1 MTSNE
6 AKLRDY
12 LKLVTTD
19 LRQTKARLQSIEDR
33 HHEPIAI
40 VGMSCRFA
48 GGIGSAEELWEL
60 VAGGRDAVRPLPTDR
75 GWDLEALYDPAMD
88 GPGTSYVRAGGFLS
102 GAGEFDAEFFGISP
116 REALAMDPQQRLLLE
131 TSWEAVERA
140 GINPASLRGTDAGVF
155 VGGLPQDYAPRVG
168 DPATEDVE
176 GYLMVGTTTSVM
188 SGRIAYTLGLNGPA
202 LSVDTACSSSLVALH
217 LAVRSLRRGE
227 CAMALVGGVTVMSSP
242 NWLVDL
248 SRQRGLA
255 ADGRS
260 KAFAEG
266 ADGFSAG
273 EGVAVLVVER
283 LSDARRNGHTV
294 LAVVRGSAV
303 NQDGA
308 SNGLTAPNDLAQ
320 EQVIRTALADAR
332 LGAADVDA
340 VEAHGT
346 GTRLG
351 DPIEAHALLATYG
364 RRPSDAPLWLGSLKS
379 NIGHTQ
385 AAAGLA
391 GVIKMVMSMRNGVLP
406 KTLHADEP
414 SSHIDWS
421 SGAVSLL
428 TEARP
433 WPEKDGPWR
442 AGVSSFG
449 ISGTNA
455 HVILEQAPEPEPEQ
469 EPAEAAAGPAA
480 DTRPAGAAAGVVPW
494 VVTARSAAAL
504 RAQAGRLRDHLAERP
519 GLDPRDVA
527 GSLTTTRAALEH
539 RAVVVGAD
547 RETLLAGLDA
557 VSGGEASPAVVT
569 GTALKGTR
577 TVFVFPGQGAQWTGM
592 ARELWESAPVFAASM
607 ERCAAAL
614 EPFTDWSLGAVVRG
628 EEGAPGLDR
637 VDVVQPV
644 SWAVMVSLA
653 ELWRSFG
660 VEPAAVAGHSQGEI
674 AAATVAGALSL
685 TDAARVVALRSRVI
699 GARLAGRGGMVSL
712 ALPRA
717 EAEARI
723 AGYAGRLA
731 VAAVNGASS
740 TVVAGEPGALDE
752 LVAGCEAD
760 GVRARRVP
768 VDYAS
773 HSPQVESIREE
784 LLEVL
789 DGITP
794 RSCTVPFY
802 STVDPGPID
811 TAGLDAAYWV
821 RNLRG
826 TVEFE
831 QVTRRL
837 LDDGHGLFVECS
849 AHPVLALAIGET
861 ADAAGA
867 PAATVGSLR
876 RDEGGYDRFLTSVGE
891 AYAVGAPVAWDRL
904 FAGTAR
910 VDLPT
915 YAFQRRHYW
924 LTPTAGRG
932 DAAAVGLG
940 PAGHPLLGAAVTLA
954 GGGEV
959 LLTGRIGLH
968 THPWLADHAVSGTVL
983 LPGTAFV
990 ELALRAGEEAG
1001 CGRLEDLTLQAP
1013 LTLPGHG
1020 GVQIQVRVGEEDGDG
1035 RRPVSIHAR
1044 PEPAAGGPAAD
1055 DDGTPDGGWVR
1066 HASGTLAP
1074 AAPAAP
1080 GADLTVWPPAG
1091 AEPVALDDL
1100 YGRLAGTGY
1109 EYGPAF
1115 QGLRAAWRRGADLFA
1130 EVELESADGAGRFGL
1145 HPALLDA
1152 AVHPALLDSLDA
1164 PDRPVRLPFA
1174 WSGVTRHATG
1184 AAAARVRMTTT
1195 GPGTVA
1201 LDLADLTGAP
1211 VATVE
1216 SLTLRPVPAGVPA
1229 AAPAARADALYR
1241 VSWVPLPDP
1250 GAAAA
1255 ADPRPLVLPAADA
1268 DALAAVTGT
1277 PDAVVAPLPAG
1288 ADLRAALGR
1297 ALALVQAW
1305 LADERFTD
1313 SRLVLVTR
1321 THDAAHAAV
1330 AGLVR
1335 SARTENPG
1343 RFVLVET
1350 DSPEGPDAA
1359 RLAAALATGE
1369 PHLAWRDGAWSVP
1382 RLARAD
1388 LTPEAGRRPLD
1399 PDGTVLITGGTGTLG
1414 ALFARH
1420 LVTAHGVRR
1429 LLLTSRRGPDAPGAA
1444 ELVAELAGLGA
1455 TATVVACDA
1464 ADRDAL
1470 AATLAD
1476 IPAAHPLTA
1485 VLHAAGTLDDGIVPT
1500 LTGERLETVLRPKT
1514 DAADHLH
1521 ELTRHLDLAAFVLFS
1536 SVAGVLGTAGQANYA
1551 AANAYLDALAA
1562 RRRAAGLPAL
1572 SLAWGYWAE
1581 ASGMTGHL
1589 DGGDVRRLART
1600 GVAAMSS
1607 EAGLALFD
1615 AALTGATDQAA
1626 LVPVRLDP
1634 RALTAAA
1641 GEDGVPHLLRGLVRT
1656 PRRRAARA
1664 TTAGTPAAGGSGL
1677 AGRLAGLSEAD
1688 ALRLLTD
1695 LVREHAGAVLGHGSG
1710 GAISAARSFR
1720 EHGFDSLA
1728 AVELRNRLTT
1738 ATGVKLPATVV
1749 FDHPSAA
1756 DLARHL
1762 HGKLVARRSAAAAA
1776 PVARAAA
1783 SDEPIA
1789 IVGMACRF
1797 PGDVRGPEDLWR
1809 LVTEG
1814 ADAIS
1819 AFPADRG
1826 WDLANLVDAEGRRA
1840 GTSYV
1845 GEGGFLYDAA
1855 DFDAGFFGI
1864 SPREAL
1870 AMDPQQRLLLETSWE
1885 VFERAGI
1892 DPATLR
1898 GSSTGVFAGV
1908 MYHDY
1913 ATRVSHYPEGVEGY
1927 LTIGNAGS
1935 VVSGRL
1941 AYTYGLE
1948 GPAVTVDTACSSSL
1962 VALHLAVESLRRGEC
1977 SLALAGGV
1985 TVLSTPSV
1993 FTEFSRQQGLA
2004 ADGRCKSFAA
2014 AADGTGWSEGVG
2026 LLLVERLS
2034 DARRNGHRVLA
2045 VVRGS
2050 AVNQDGASNGLTAPN
2065 GPSQERVIRQA
2076 LANAGLSAAEVD
2088 AVEAHGTGTTLGDP
2102 IEAQALLATY
2112 GQDRGGDPLWLG
2124 SIKSNMGHAQ
2134 AAAGVGG
2141 VIKMVMA
2148 LRAGVLPR
2156 TLHVDEPSPHID
2168 WSSGAV
2174 ELLTEARDWPETGRP
2189 RRAAVSSF
2197 GVSGTNAHVV
2207 LEQVPTPAAEPT
2219 GTPAGDGPAPA
2230 PRPLPWL
2237 LSARSERALRAQ
2249 AARLRQFAEADPGL
2263 DPADIGWSLATT
2275 RWGLEHRAA
2284 VIGDSRDALLS
2295 GLAALERDT
2304 TGTTGPGSATLIRG
2318 RAAEEPP
2325 HTVFVFPGQGAQWVG
2340 MARELMEAAPVF
2352 AESME
2357 RCGRALAPFVDWD
2370 FAAELAGSL
2379 VRVDVVQPLS
2389 WAVMVS
2395 LAELWRSY
2403 GVEPAAVV
2411 GHSQGEIA
2419 AAVVAGALSLE
2430 DGARVVALRSRV
2442 IGERLAGRGGMVSLG
2457 LSRAET
2463 LRRIE
2468 PFGGRVSVAAVN
2480 GASST
2485 VVAGE
2490 PAALDELVAA
2500 CEAEEIRA
2508 RRIPVDYA
2516 SHSPQVESIREEL
2529 LKVLDG
2535 DQSVGLPGA
2544 VLLHRGR
2551 GADRHHRARRRLLGP
2566 QPAAGG
2572 AVRGGGGAVAGGRF
2586 RVVRGVQR
2594 PPGADHGDRR
2604 DRGEHR
2610 HRDHRRRLAPPRR
2623 RRPGPLPRL
2632 ARRGPGQRRPDRLDG
2647 GLPRRPHRRTAHLRL
2662 PARALLAG
2670 GGRHR
2675 PGPVRD
2681 TPTTR
2686 SRPGSGRR
2694 WSART

>member
-6 AKLRDY
+6 DKLRDY

-19 LRQTKARLQSIEDR
+19 LRQTKARLQSIEDQS
-33 HHEPIAI
+33 HEPIAI
-40 VGMSCRFA
+40 VGMACRFP
-48 GGIGSAEELWEL
+48 GGIGSPEELWEL
-60 VAGGRDAVRPLPTDR
+60 VAGGGDAVQPLPTDR
-75 GWDLEALYDPAMD
+75 GWDLEALYDPAMS

-140 GINPASLRGTDAGVF
+140 GINPASLRGADAGVF

-188 SGRIAYTLGLNGPA
+188 SGRIAYTLGLSGPA

-217 LAVRSLRRGE
+217 LAVRALRRGE
-227 CAMALVGGVTVMSSP
+227 CSMALVGGVTVMSSP

-283 LSDARRNGHTV
+283 LSEARRNGHTV

-320 EQVIRTALADAR
+320 EQVIRQALADAR
-332 LGAADVDA
+332 IEAHRVDA

-364 RRPSDAPLWLGSLKS
+364 QRPAGTPLWLGSLKS

-391 GVIKMVMSMRNGVLP
+391 GVVKMVMSLRNGVLP

-421 SGAVSLL
+421 AGAVSLL

-433 WPEKDGPWR
+433 WPEKDEPWR

-455 HVILEQAPEPEPEQ
+455 HVILEQAPEETQEQ
-469 EPAEAAAGPAA
+469 EPVDGVAGPAA
-480 DTRPAGAAAGVVPW
+480 DIRPAAATAGVVPW
-494 VVTARSAAAL
+494 VVSARSAAAL
-504 RAQAGRLRDHLAERP
+504 RAQAGRLRAHLAERP
-519 GLDPRDVA
+519 ALDPWDVA
-527 GSLTTTRAALEH
+527 GSLTATRAALEH
-539 RAVVVGAD
+539 RAVVLGTD

-557 VSGGEASPAVVT
+557 VSAGEASPAVAA

-577 TVFVFPGQGAQWTGM
+577 TVFVFPGQGAQWAGM
-592 ARELWESAPVFAASM
+592 ARALWESAPVFAASM

-614 EPFTDWSLGAVVRG
+614 APFTDWSLGAVVRG

-653 ELWRSFG
+653 ELWRSYG

-674 AAATVAGALSL
+674 AAAAVAGALSL
-685 TDAARVVALRSRVI
+685 QDAAQVVALRSRVI

-712 ALPRA
+712 ALPRT

-723 AGYAGRLA
+723 AGHAGRIA

-760 GVRARRVP
+760 GIRARRIP

-773 HSPQVESIREE
+773 HSPQVESVREE
-784 LLEVL
+784 LLRVL

-794 RSCTVPFY
+794 RSCEVPFY
-802 STVDPGPID
+802 STVDAAPID

-831 QVTRRL
+831 QVTRQL
-837 LDDGHGLFVECS
+837 IDDGHGLFVECS

-867 PAATVGSLR
+867 RTATVGSLR
-876 RDEGGYDRFLTSVGE
+876 RDEGGLDRFLTSVGE

-904 FAGTAR
+904 FDGAAR
-910 VDLPT
+910 VELPT

-924 LTPTAGRG
+924 LTPSAARG
-932 DAAAVGLG
+932 DAAAIGLG
-940 PAGHPLLGAAVTLA
+940 SAGHPLLGAAVTLA
-954 GGGEV
+954 DGGGV

-1013 LTLPGHG
+1013 LTLPERG

-1035 RRPVSIHAR
+1035 RRPVSVHAR
-1044 PEPAAGGPAAD
+1044 PEPAGGGSAAE
-1055 DDGTPDGGWVR
+1055 DDGTADGGWTR
-1066 HASGTLAP
+1066 HASGTLAAATP
-1074 AAPAAP
+1074 AAT
-1080 GADLTVWPPAG
+1080 GADLAVWPPAG
-1091 AEPVALDDL
+1091 AEPVTLDDL
-1100 YGRLAGTGY
+1100 YGRLAGIGY
-1109 EYGPAF
+1109 EYGPVF
-1115 QGLRAAWRRGADLFA
+1115 QGLRAAWRRGADLYA
-1130 EVELESADGAGRFGL
+1130 EVELESADDADQFGL

-1152 AVHPALLDSLDA
+1152 AVHPALLDSLDV
-1164 PDRPVRLPFA
+1164 PGHPVRLPFA
-1174 WSGVTRHATG
+1174 WSGVTWHATG
-1184 AAAARVRMTTT
+1184 AAVARVRMAAT

-1201 LDLADLTGAP
+1201 LDLADATGAP

-1216 SLTLRPVPAGVPA
+1216 SLTLRPVPAGALTAARDGRTDALYQVSWAPLADPGRTSAGDPEPLLLPGADAADLAALTGTADA
-1229 AAPAARADALYR
+1229 AAPA
-1241 VSWVPLPDP
+1241 
-1250 GAAAA
+1250 
-1255 ADPRPLVLPAADA
+1255 
-1268 DALAAVTGT
+1268 
-1277 PDAVVAPLPAG
+1277 AVVAPLPAG
-1288 ADLRAALGR
+1288 TDLRAALGQ
-1297 ALALVQAW
+1297 ALALVRAW

-1321 THDAAHAAV
+1321 AGDAAHAAV
-1330 AGLVR
+1330 QGLVR
-1335 SARTENPG
+1335 SAQTENPG

-1350 DSPEGPDAA
+1350 DGPDGPDRT
-1359 RLAAALATGE
+1359 RLGAALATGE

-1388 LTPEAGRRPLD
+1388 LAPEPGRRPLD
-1399 PDGTVLITGGTGTLG
+1399 PAGTALITGGTGTLG

-1464 ADRDAL
+1464 ADREAL
-1470 AATLAD
+1470 AAVLAD
-1476 IPAAHPLTA
+1476 IPAEHPLTA
-1485 VLHAAGTLDDGIVPT
+1485 VLHAAGVLDDGIVPT

-1514 DAADHLH
+1514 DAADNLH
-1521 ELTRHLDLAAFVLFS
+1521 DLTRDHDLAAFVLFS

-1551 AANAYLDALAA
+1551 AANAYLDALATH
-1562 RRRAAGLPAL
+1562 RRAAGLPAL

-1600 GVAAMSS
+1600 GVAAMPS
-1607 EAGLALFD
+1607 ETGLALFD
-1615 AALTGATDQAA
+1615 AALAGATDQAA

-1641 GEDGVPHLLRGLVRT
+1641 GDQGVPHLLRGLVRA
-1656 PRRRAARA
+1656 PRRRAAR
-1664 TTAGTPAAGGSGL
+1664 TTGGGAPAAVGSAL
-1677 AGRLAGLSEAD
+1677 AGRLAGLSDTD

-1710 GAISAARSFR
+1710 GSISAARSFR

-1738 ATGVKLPATVV
+1738 ATGVKLAATVV

-1762 HGKLVARRSAAAAA
+1762 HGKLAGRRSGAAADAA
-1776 PVARAAA
+1776 VTRAAA

-1789 IVGMACRF
+1789 IVGMACRY
-1797 PGDVRGPEDLWR
+1797 PGDIRSPEDLWR

-1819 AFPADRG
+1819 AFPTDRG
-1826 WDLANLVDAEGRRA
+1826 WDVASLVDTEGRRA

-1898 GSSTGVFAGV
+1898 GSRTGVFAGV

-1913 ATRVSHYPEGVEGY
+1913 ATRVSRYPEGVEGY

-2076 LANAGLSAAEVD
+2076 LANAGLTAAEVD

-2112 GQDRGGDPLWLG
+2112 GQERGGDDPLWLG
-2124 SIKSNMGHAQ
+2124 SFKSNIGHAQ

-2148 LRAGVLPR
+2148 LRDGTLPK

-2168 WSSGAV
+2168 WASGAV
-2174 ELLTEARDWPETGRP
+2174 ELLTEARGWPETGRP

-2207 LEQVPTPAAEPT
+2207 LEQVPAAADAEQPT
-2219 GTPAGDGPAPA
+2219 GSAPVDGPVPVA
-2230 PRPLPWL
+2230 RPLPWL
-2237 LSARSERALRAQ
+2237 ISARTEEALRAQ
-2249 AARLRQFAEADPGL
+2249 AARLRRFAEAHPSLG
-2263 DPADIGWSLATT
+2263 PADIGWSLAAT

-2284 VIGDSRDALLS
+2284 VIGDSREALLG

-2304 TGTTGPGSATLIRG
+2304 DGTAEPGTAALVRG
-2318 RAAEEPP
+2318 QAAEEPP

-2340 MARELMEAAPVF
+2340 MARELMASVPVF

-2357 RCGRALAPFVDWD
+2357 RCGRALEPFV
-2370 FAAELAGSL
+2370 
-2379 VRVDVVQPLS
+2379 
-2389 WAVMVS
+2389 
-2395 LAELWRSY
+2395 
-2403 GVEPAAVV
+2403 
-2411 GHSQGEIA
+2411 
-2419 AAVVAGALSLE
+2419 
-2430 DGARVVALRSRV
+2430 
-2442 IGERLAGRGGMVSLG
+2442 
-2457 LSRAET
+2457 
-2463 LRRIE
+2463 
-2468 PFGGRVSVAAVN
+2468 
-2480 GASST
+2480 
-2485 VVAGE
+2485 
-2490 PAALDELVAA
+2490 
-2500 CEAEEIRA
+2500 
-2508 RRIPVDYA
+2508 
-2516 SHSPQVESIREEL
+2516 
-2529 LKVLDG
+2529 
-2535 DQSVGLPGA
+2535 
-2544 VLLHRGR
+2544 
-2551 GADRHHRARRRLLGP
+2551 
-2566 QPAAGG
+2566 
-2572 AVRGGGGAVAGGRF
+2572 
-2586 RVVRGVQR
+2586 
-2594 PPGADHGDRR
+2594 
-2604 DRGEHR
+2604 
-2610 HRDHRRRLAPPRR
+2610 
-2623 RRPGPLPRL
+2623 
-2632 ARRGPGQRRPDRLDG
+2632 
-2647 GLPRRPHRRTAHLRL
+2647 
-2662 PARALLAG
+2662 
-2670 GGRHR
+2670 
-2675 PGPVRD
+2675 
-2681 TPTTR
+2681 
-2686 SRPGSGRR
+2686 
-2694 WSART
+2694 